1 MTKRI
6 TLFCSS
12 FPPETGA
19 APGRMYHLA
28 IMLQQ
33 NGFEVQVIA
42 AMPNYP
48 SGKIFSE
55 YRGKFL
61 HKEIVDGIPVTRIW
75 LIPTHSSNKIKRTIS
90 LLSYTF
96 SMLTLGRKELLKIKP
111 DLVILSSPPFV
122 TGYIGGLI
130 AKSTKAKILLNVSD
144 LWPKTPFDLGF
155 IRKGKLLNFLQN
167 RELKMYQNANALSVQ
182 SNPIKEHIES
192 LARDKKIFVYRNL
205 QPAQPTAKFN
215 RPAGKRKIVYSGLL
229 GVAQGVSAIVQ
240 AINFAALGTELHL
253 YGQGFELAQIV
264 DFIKQH
270 PDNGVYYHGSVSAKE
285 IPEILTQYHAM
296 LIPLSS
302 NIEGAVPS
310 KIFSAYAN
318 GLPILFCGHGEAAEI
333 IKSTQSGLTCASG
346 DFQALAQ
353 NIQRIVSLSEAEYNS
368 LRENCLQCNENQFN
382 KTNQDAAFVNFLSEF
397 LS

>member
-1 MTKRI
+1 MIKRI

-48 SGKIFSE
+48 TGKIFSE
-55 YRGKFL
+55 YRSKFL

-75 LIPTHSSNKIKRTIS
+75 LIPTHSSNKIKRVIS

-130 AKSTKAKILLNVSD
+130 AKITKAKIVLNVSD
-144 LWPKTPFDLGF
+144 LWPKTAQNLGF
-155 IRKGKLLNFLQN
+155 IKEGKLLNFLQKH
-167 RELKMYQNANALSVQ
+167 ELKMYQNANAISVQ
-182 SNPIKEHIES
+182 SNSIKEHIES
-192 LARDKKIFVYRNL
+192 LAPDKKIFIYRNL
-205 QPAQPTAKFN
+205 QPVQPTAKLD
-215 RPAGKRKIVYSGLL
+215 RPEGKRKIVYSGLL
-229 GVAQGVSAIVQ
+229 GIAQGVFAIMR
-240 AINFAALGTELHL
+240 AINFAESGTELHL
-253 YGQGFELAQIV
+253 YGQGFELAQIL
-264 DFIKQH
+264 DFIKKH
-270 PDNGVYYHGSVSAKE
+270 PENGVYYHGSVPAKE
-285 IPEILTQYHAM
+285 IPEILTQYHVM

-310 KIFSAYAN
+310 KIFSSYAN

-333 IKSTQSGLTCASG
+333 INSTQTGLTCASG
-346 DFQALAQ
+346 DYQALAQ
-353 NIQRIVSLSEAEYNS
+353 NIQLIVSLSEDEYNS
-368 LRENCLQCNENQFN
+368 LRQNCLQCNENQFN
-382 KTNQDAAFVNFLSEF
+382 KTKQDIAFVDFLSE
-397 LS
+397 L

>member
-33 NGFEVQVIA
+33 KGFEVQVIA

-48 SGKIFSE
+48 TGKIFSE
-55 YRGKFL
+55 YRRKFL
-61 HKEIVDGIPVTRIW
+61 HKEIVDGISVTRIW
-75 LIPTHSSNKIKRTIS
+75 LIPTHSSNKIKRAIS

-96 SMLTLGRKELLKIKP
+96 SLLTLGRKELVKSKP
-111 DLVILSSPPFV
+111 DLIILSSPPFV

-130 AKSTKAKILLNVSD
+130 AKITKAKILLNVSD
-144 LWPKTPFDLGF
+144 LWPKTAHNLGF
-155 IRKGKLLNFLQN
+155 IKEGKLLSFLQN
-167 RELKMYQNANALSVQ
+167 LELKMYQNANAISAQ
-182 SNPIKEHIES
+182 SNSIKKHIES
-192 LARDKKIFVYRNL
+192 LTPHKKIFVYRNL
-205 QPAQPTAKFN
+205 QPAQPTAKLD
-215 RPAGKRKIVYSGLL
+215 RPEGKRKIVYSGLL
-229 GVAQGVSAIVQ
+229 GIAQGVAAIVQ
-240 AINFAALGTELHL
+240 VINFAALGTELHL
-253 YGQGFELAQIV
+253 YGQGYELRQIL

-270 PDNGVYYHGSVSAKE
+270 PENGVYYHGSVSAKK

-310 KIFSAYAN
+310 KIFNAYAN

-333 IKSTQSGLTCASG
+333 IDETQTGLTCASG
-346 DFQALAQ
+346 DYQVLSH
-353 NIQRIVSLSEAEYNS
+353 NIQRFISFSEEEYNS
-368 LRENCLQCNENQFN
+368 LRQNCLQCNESQFN
-382 KTNQDAAFVNFLSEF
+382 KSKQDTAFVDFLSE
-397 LS
+397 LQA